1 MYWLWNVMCT
11 DMFQPWTW
19 LQGGDS
25 AVDAHCRPGTKL
37 LQVLRIHWVT
47 LALSFSICLG
57 NRIQDSYVYPQ
68 STRKWARNKIDPNLW
83 SKHSPPHSHI
93 LQKGFQ
99 SGYQEAPL
107 SHHRKTPQGCLL
119 SPSHFVPTG
128 LRARAVSAD
137 GKISQNI
144 REKISGPCTK
154 IVKWYEKKKKKDW
167 RKLCPIP
174 GQRQPL

>member
-11 DMFQPWTW
+11 DMYQPWTW
-19 LQGGDS
+19 LQGGGS
-25 AVDAHCRPGTKL
+25 AVNAHCRPGTKL

-47 LALSFSICLG
+47 LTLSFSICLG
-57 NRIQDSYVYPQ
+57 NRIQDSCVYPQ
-68 STRKWARNKIDPNLW
+68 STMKWARNKTDPNLW

-93 LQKGFQ
+93 LQEGFQ

-107 SHHRKTPQGCLL
+107 SHRKTPQGCLL
-119 SPSHFVPTG
+119 SPVS
-128 LRARAVSAD
+128 LRTNWALCSCCEFRWE
-137 GKISQNI
+137 ISQNI
-144 REKISGPCTK
+144 KKKISGPCTK
-154 IVKWYEKKKKKDW
+154 IVKWYEKEDW